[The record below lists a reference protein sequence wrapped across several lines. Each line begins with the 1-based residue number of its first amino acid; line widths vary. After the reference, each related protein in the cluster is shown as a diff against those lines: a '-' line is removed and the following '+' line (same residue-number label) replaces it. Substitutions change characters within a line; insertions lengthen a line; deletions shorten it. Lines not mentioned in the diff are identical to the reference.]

1 MKGSIGADSR
11 AADEISRAWRS
22 RAATKALLLAGIV
35 AAGVYVAG
43 DVLSGLIYD
52 ASRPYSFK
60 DQWISELTAYGS
72 PVRPLMVTVITI
84 HDLLLIAFGV
94 GLWKAAGQ
102 KRSLRWCGIVLIA
115 ATTLGLVIHPFFPM
129 NSRWIDRGFTD
140 TMHQNL
146 SLVWSLMMFVAV
158 ALSAVAY
165 RGRFRLNAI
174 VTNLVLIGF
183 GAASGN
189 AIQGIEENHTPWAGA
204 FERINAYALMAWFV
218 VLAVTVMRR
227 SLEDVTTEQGGP
239 EVLPARAP
247 TRVPAM
253 AGRR

>member
-1 MKGSIGADSR
+1 MKESVGAVSR
-11 AADEISRAWRS
+11 PNDEVSRAWRS
-22 RAATKALLLAGIV
+22 RTVTKALLLAGIV
-35 AAGVYVAG
+35 AAGLYVFG
-43 DVLSGLIYD
+43 DVLSGLIYSG
-52 ASRPYSFK
+52 SRPYSFK

-72 PVRPLMVTVITI
+72 PVRPLMVTVITV

-94 GLWKAAGQ
+94 GIWRAAGQ

-115 ATTLGLVIHPFFPM
+115 ATTLGLAIHPFFPM
-129 NSRWIDRGFTD
+129 NSRWIDRSFTD

-146 SLVWSLMMFVAV
+146 SIVWSLMMFVAV

-165 RGRFRLNAI
+165 RGRFRLYAI
-174 VTNLVLIGF
+174 VTDLVLIVF

-218 VLAVTVMRR
+218 VLAMTVMRR
-227 SLEDVTTEQGGP
+227 CLEDVTTEEGGP

-247 TRVPAM
+247 TRAPAI